1 MQQPEIN
8 IIGSGEDSTADTNTT
23 PYWWEGATEPPFQI
37 DVPYSREYSLHKYVQ
52 KESEILKE
60 RLLQY
65 TWKSSDLMNIEEF
78 KNSHDDEWIEKN
90 VSWYDKLNYKSEA
103 FKSNLGYY
111 KGEFKFLRTMESII
125 DAEIF
130 KNLIDIA
137 SKLNPYSL
145 QEILSNKKLKDI
157 DRCVNALSELNFEV
171 NNRVKSRPKI
181 KEKYQSHE
189 LQKIGYSLDITELF
203 IKELSA
209 YKTWLFNLAFCSKLT
224 DPINKELKVE
234 LSDLKILLNK
244 EIKKEFDSY
253 FTDEDVNKCVND
265 IEEIKLPSA
274 KKQHF
279 IKFILERSKN

>member
-1 MQQPEIN
+1 MQQIEIN
-8 IIGSGEDSTADTNTT
+8 IIGTGEDATADINTT
-23 PYWWEGATEPPFQI
+23 SYWWEGSAEMPFQI
-37 DVPYSREYSLHKYVQ
+37 EVPYSREYALRKYVQ
-52 KESEILKE
+52 EGSEILE
-60 RLLQY
+60 RKLLGY
-65 TWKSSDLMNIEEF
+65 TWKSRDLMDIEEF

-90 VSWYDKLNYKSEA
+90 VSWYNKQHYKSEA

-111 KGEFKFLRTMESII
+111 KGEFKFLRTVESII

-145 QEILSNKKLKDI
+145 QEILSNKKLEDI
-157 DRCVNALSELNFEV
+157 DTCVNALSKLNFEV

-189 LQKIGYSLDITELF
+189 LQKIAYSLGITELF

-209 YKTWLFNLAFCSKLT
+209 YKTWLFNLAFCSKLI

-244 EIKKEFDSY
+244 ETKKEFDSY

-279 IKFILERSKN
+279 IKFILGR